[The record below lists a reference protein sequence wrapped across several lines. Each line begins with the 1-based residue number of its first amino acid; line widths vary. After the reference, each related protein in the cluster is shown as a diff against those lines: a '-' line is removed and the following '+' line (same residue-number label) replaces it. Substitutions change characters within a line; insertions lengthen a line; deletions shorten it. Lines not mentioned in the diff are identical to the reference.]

1 MAKFKITNKKDQLTT
16 TITRSTIGKME
27 VNERE
32 LLIFE
37 KNLLPGFFHPKVEGK
52 HKIIYTAPKSIPL
65 SEYMEKNLT
74 IHKFYNIL
82 AQIVEIVKRTDEYK
96 LYVYNLVLDKRLIF
110 VKETTSELYFLYEP
124 LLDRN
129 NCTNLFSFLEDFV
142 RNLKPEDKTAEFEKQ
157 RFLIF
162 LRNPQIHRIEDV
174 EQFIVQA
181 YPQIYQQINRSNQGK
196 SGFITSSPVSTM
208 QHYQTVEDSLD
219 SQSEGET
226 TLLTEEGE
234 ETALLEEEGTALLD
248 SGRPE
253 ASLLRCSTGITTNIA
268 KDVFTIGKAAE
279 NDLCIADNKTISR
292 NHARILCS
300 GNGFTLQDMN
310 STNHTCVNGRRL
322 EGGKEELLQNG
333 DRIQLSNEE
342 FEFYLQI

>member
-1 MAKFKITNKKDQLTT
+1 MAKFKITNKKDQLTI
-16 TITRSTIGKME
+16 TIIRSTIGKMA

-37 KNLLPGFFHPKVEGK
+37 KNLLPGFFNPKVEGK

-65 SEYMEKNLT
+65 SEYIEKNLT

-82 AQIVEIVKRTDEYK
+82 AQIVEIVKKTDEYK
-96 LYVYNLVLDKRLIF
+96 LYVYNLILDKRLIF
-110 VKETTSELYFLYEP
+110 VKEITSELYFLYEP

-142 RNLKPEDKTAEFEKQ
+142 RNLKPDDKTVEFERQ

-162 LRNPQIHRIEDV
+162 LKNPQIHRIEDV

-196 SGFITSSPVSTM
+196 NSAVR
-208 QHYQTVEDSLD
+208 QYQPAEDRSN
-219 SQSEGET
+219 SQCEGET
-226 TLLTEEGE
+226 TLLARESEG
-234 ETALLEEEGTALLD
+234 TTLLEEEGTTLLD

-253 ASLLRCSTGITTNIA
+253 AALFRCSTGITTNIA

-279 NDLCIADNKTISR
+279 NDLCLADNKTISR

-300 GNGFTLQDMN
+300 GNGFSLQDMN
-310 STNHTCVNGRRL
+310 STNHTCLNGRRL

>member
-1 MAKFKITNKKDQLTT
+1 MRAVAKFKITNKKDQLTT
-16 TITRSTIGKME
+16 TITRSTIGKMA

-65 SEYMEKNLT
+65 SEYVEKNLT
-74 IHKFYNIL
+74 IHIFYNVL
-82 AQIVEIVKRTDEYK
+82 AQIVEIVKKTDEYK
-96 LYVYNLVLDKRLIF
+96 LYVYNLILDKRLIF
-110 VKETTSELYFLYEP
+110 VKEITSELYFLYEP

-142 RNLKPEDKTAEFEKQ
+142 RSLKPDDKTVEFERQ

-162 LRNPQIHRIEDV
+162 LKNPQIHRIEDV
-174 EQFIVQA
+174 EQFIEQA
-181 YPQIYQQINRSNQGK
+181 YPQIYQQINRSDEGK
-196 SGFITSSPVSTM
+196 NSAVGN
-208 QHYQTVEDSLD
+208 YQTTEDSSN

-226 TLLTEEGE
+226 TLLAKEGE
-234 ETALLEEEGTALLD
+234 GTTLLEEEGTTLLD

-253 ASLLRCSTGITTNIA
+253 AALFRCSTGITTNIS

-300 GNGFTLQDMN
+300 GNGFSIQDMN
-310 STNHTCVNGRRL
+310 STNHTSLNGRRL

>member
-16 TITRSTIGKME
+16 TIIRSTIGKMV

-37 KNLLPGFFHPKVEGK
+37 KNLLPGFFNPKVEGK

-65 SEYMEKNLT
+65 SEYIEKNLT

-82 AQIVEIVKRTDEYK
+82 AQIVEIVKKTDEYK
-96 LYVYNLVLDKRLIF
+96 LYVYNLILDKRLIF
-110 VKETTSELYFLYEP
+110 VKEITSELYFLYEP

-142 RNLKPEDKTAEFEKQ
+142 RNLKPDDKTVEFERQ

-162 LRNPQIHRIEDV
+162 LKNPQIHRIEDV

-181 YPQIYQQINRSNQGK
+181 YPQIYQQINRLNQGK
-196 SGFITSSPVSTM
+196 NSAVR
-208 QHYQTVEDSLD
+208 QYQPAEDRSN
-219 SQSEGET
+219 SQCEGET
-226 TLLTEEGE
+226 MLLARESEG
-234 ETALLEEEGTALLD
+234 TTLLEEEGTTLLD

-253 ASLLRCSTGITTNIA
+253 AALFRCSTGITTNIA
-268 KDVFTIGKAAE
+268 KDIFTIGKAAE
-279 NDLCIADNKTISR
+279 NDLCLADNKTISR

-300 GNGFTLQDMN
+300 GNGFSLQDMN
-310 STNHTCVNGRRL
+310 STNHTCLNGRRL

>member
-16 TITRSTIGKME
+16 TITRSTIGKMA

-65 SEYMEKNLT
+65 SEYIEKNLT
-74 IHKFYNIL
+74 IHIFYNVL
-82 AQIVEIVKRTDEYK
+82 AQIVEIVKKTDEYK
-96 LYVYNLVLDKRLIF
+96 LYVYNLILDKRLIF
-110 VKETTSELYFLYEP
+110 VKEITSELYFLYEP

-142 RNLKPEDKTAEFEKQ
+142 RNLKPDDKTVEFERQ

-162 LRNPQIHRIEDV
+162 LKNPQIHRIEDV
-174 EQFIVQA
+174 EQFIEQA

-196 SGFITSSPVSTM
+196 NSAM
-208 QHYQTVEDSLD
+208 RNYQTAEDSSN

-226 TLLTEEGE
+226 TLLTKEGE
-234 ETALLEEEGTALLD
+234 GTTLLEEEGTTLLD

-253 ASLLRCSTGITTNIA
+253 AALFRCSTGITTNIA

-300 GNGFTLQDMN
+300 GNGFSIQDMN
-310 STNHTCVNGRRL
+310 STNHTYLNGRRL

-333 DRIQLSNEE
+333 DKIQLSNEE

>member
-1 MAKFKITNKKDQLTT
+1 MRAVAKFKITNKKDQLTT
-16 TITRSTIGKME
+16 TITRSTIGKMA

-65 SEYMEKNLT
+65 SEYIEKNLT
-74 IHKFYNIL
+74 IHIFYNVL
-82 AQIVEIVKRTDEYK
+82 AQIVEIVKKTDEYK
-96 LYVYNLVLDKRLIF
+96 LYVYNLILDKRLIF
-110 VKETTSELYFLYEP
+110 VKEITSELYFLYEP

-142 RNLKPEDKTAEFEKQ
+142 RNLKPDDKTVEFERQ

-162 LRNPQIHRIEDV
+162 LKNPQIHRIEDV
-174 EQFIVQA
+174 EQFIEQA

-196 SGFITSSPVSTM
+196 NSAM
-208 QHYQTVEDSLD
+208 RNYQTAEDSSN

-226 TLLTEEGE
+226 TLLTKEGE
-234 ETALLEEEGTALLD
+234 GTTLLEEEGTTLLD

-253 ASLLRCSTGITTNIA
+253 AALFRCSTGITTNIA

-300 GNGFTLQDMN
+300 GNGFSIQDMN
-310 STNHTCVNGRRL
+310 STNHTCLNGRRL

-333 DRIQLSNEE
+333 DKIQLSNEE